1 MTASRTRGC
10 KRIRS
15 NASRKKERLDGF
27 IPVIVYKCVFITVY
41 FMFLIIFRII
51 AR

>member
-15 NASRKKERLDGF
+15 NANRKKERLDGF
-27 IPVIVYKCVFITVY
+27 IPVIEDWHAKVILLEVCT
-41 FMFLIIFRII
+41 L
-51 AR
+51 